1 MWKTGNILV
10 GGWLEGK
17 YTGTRYVHAKAEV
30 EAKVWYSKKEKFYLN
45 QEIQVP
51 TGATEAKYTLNLNN
65 FKINLYKTLSKFENY
80 DTINESKKLMLFSNF
95 YLPIEIVKTTN
106 YEYEKQP
113 KTYTEEELAEIAT
126 RELEE
131 KVKQEIENKDNIL
144 NKQVNVYPNEN
155 YIEVEVIYEVLENIG
170 VKEKIVF

>member
-1 MWKTGNILV
+1 
-10 GGWLEGK
+10 
-17 YTGTRYVHAKAEV
+17 
-30 EAKVWYSKKEKFYLN
+30 
-45 QEIQVP
+45 
-51 TGATEAKYTLNLNN
+51 
-65 FKINLYKTLSKFENY
+65 
-80 DTINESKKLMLFSNF
+80 MLFSNF